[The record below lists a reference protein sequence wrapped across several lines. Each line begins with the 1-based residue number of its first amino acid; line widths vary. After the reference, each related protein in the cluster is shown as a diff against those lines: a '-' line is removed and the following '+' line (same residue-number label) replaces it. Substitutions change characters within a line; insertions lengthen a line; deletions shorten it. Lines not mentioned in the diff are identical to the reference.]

1 VHTLCQQERCRIAK
15 RTLHAKSIA
24 YQRMCTH
31 QWISPFEAMPPS
43 ATTVTVQPMQSRA
56 NNGNLIDITYMS
68 NAVQR
73 QHSERLAGA
82 VVGAS
87 INTFLWRDRL

>member
-1 VHTLCQQERCRIAK
+1 
-15 RTLHAKSIA
+15 
-24 YQRMCTH
+24 MCTH

-56 NNGNLIDITYMS
+56 NDGNLMDMTYMS
-68 NAVQR
+68 HAALR
-73 QHSERLAGA
+73 QQSECLAGA

-87 INTFLWRDRL
+87 IDTFLWRDRM